1 MAAAMAITGK
11 GKRRLQLMAK
21 ARKVPGAA
29 KIWGEWTFDEQKLR
43 AWVKT
48 LEDESCPIE
57 PTLAA
62 NAPMPDPGAAG
73 RRQITTSGA
82 ATRSTAGSASRE
94 SSSAGRY
101 TQAMSRLLAPRSR
114 RTSHG

>member
-57 PTLAA
+57 PTPAA
-62 NAPMPDPGAAG
+62 AVPSPAAAAA
-73 RRQITTSGA
+73 RRPLTPSGA
-82 ATRSTAGSASRE
+82 ATRSMGANASRE
-94 SSSAGRY
+94 SSSDGRY
-101 TQAMSRLLAPRSR
+101 EQAKSRLLAYGSR
-114 RTSHG
+114 RTSRG